1 LFCLNLYW
9 YCLVC
14 FCVSIGVISLSFEE
28 SIKFRRK
35 KEVERPINIPQSVR
49 AMVIIMQ
56 KVLDFEDIKKGV
68 WSRWGI
74 ECEFGAFQFS
84 VVMDL
89 NGILVNTCHRDIL
102 KEKRTPFGGKH
113 LWLAQNNGYA

>member
-1 LFCLNLYW
+1 
-9 YCLVC
+9 
-14 FCVSIGVISLSFEE
+14 
-28 SIKFRRK
+28 
-35 KEVERPINIPQSVR
+35 
-49 AMVIIMQ
+49 MQ

-68 WSRWGI
+68 WSRRGI
-74 ECEFGAFQFS
+74 ECKFGAFQFS
-84 VVMDL
+84 VVIDL